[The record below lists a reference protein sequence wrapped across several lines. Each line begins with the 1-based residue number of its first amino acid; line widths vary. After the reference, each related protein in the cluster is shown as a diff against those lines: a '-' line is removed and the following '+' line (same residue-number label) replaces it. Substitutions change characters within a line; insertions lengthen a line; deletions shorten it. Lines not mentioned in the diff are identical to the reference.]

1 MSGMFGFDLETLSV
15 ESTTIILSAGLVY
28 VDPETLSPDNDIAY
42 TQMYDS
48 GLFVKFKVSEQVA
61 AGRTMSKDTLDWWAK
76 QGQIQR
82 ETSFIPSPCDLT
94 VQEAY
99 DLMSDYFFSIPGAK
113 DMPIWVRG
121 SMDQP
126 AFESLCR
133 TFSLKPITTY
143 NNYRDIRTAISI
155 LYCDTEKAGY
165 VEIPNFNRDLVIKHD
180 PVHDVCYDL
189 LMLLRGQQLTV

>member
-15 ESTTIILSAGLVY
+15 ESTTVILSAGLVY

-42 TQMYDS
+42 QQMYHN

-82 ETSFIPSPCDLT
+82 ETSFVPRANDLT

-99 DLMSDYFFSIPGAK
+99 DKISDYFFSIPGAK

-165 VEIPNFNRDLVIKHD
+165 VEIPNFNRDSVIKHD
-180 PVHDVCYDL
+180 PVADCCLDL
-189 LMLLRGQQLTV
+189 LMLLRGKQA

>member
-1 MSGMFGFDLETLSV
+1 MSMFCFDIESCDID
-15 ESTTIILSAGLVY
+15 STTVILSAALLHI
-28 VDPETLSPDNDIAY
+28 DPENLPSDNNDAY
-42 TQMYDS
+42 TKMVTDAM
-48 GLFVKFKVSEQVA
+48 FVKFKVSEQVK

-76 QGQIQR
+76 QGQAQK
-82 ETSFIPSPCDLT
+82 EKSFIPSTDDLT

-99 DLMSDYFFSIPGAK
+99 DRLSDYFFSVPGAK
-113 DMPIWVRG
+113 NMPIWVRG

-133 TFSLKPITTY
+133 VFKLKPITPF

-165 VEIPNFNRDLVIKHD
+165 VEVPNFNRDLVIKHQ
-180 PVHDVCYDL
+180 PEHDVALDM
-189 LMLLRGQQLTV
+189 LMLLRGKQA